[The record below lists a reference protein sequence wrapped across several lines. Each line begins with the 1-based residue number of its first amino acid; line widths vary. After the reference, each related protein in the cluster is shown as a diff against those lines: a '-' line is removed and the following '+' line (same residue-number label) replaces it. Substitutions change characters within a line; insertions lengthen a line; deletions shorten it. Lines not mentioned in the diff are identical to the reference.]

1 MQWQLR
7 SVFGQLIEDALDSE
21 TDDDDAPTTTTLA
34 EKPNI
39 KTALALHARRRKS
52 LMAPPYLRSAKP
64 CTIHKALRVKPI
76 RGHRFD
82 VLARA
87 MSVIAVSPLVEE
99 HIGLCQEL
107 AGIRWGMFA
116 RQFNLTSLTAALQQ
130 IADKPAVSMMKIG
143 IVMLR
148 LVCAGFIA
156 NARIEIALFLAAN
169 ASNHPSNAI

>member
-1 MQWQLR
+1 
-7 SVFGQLIEDALDSE
+7 
-21 TDDDDAPTTTTLA
+21 
-34 EKPNI
+34 
-39 KTALALHARRRKS
+39 
-52 LMAPPYLRSAKP
+52 MAPPYHRGAKP
-64 CTIHKALRVKPI
+64 CTIHTTQRAKTAAD
-76 RGHRFD
+76 HRRD
-82 VLARA
+82 VLASTMPVTA
-87 MSVIAVSPLVEE
+87 IASLVGE
-99 HIGLCQEL
+99 HIDLCQEF
-107 AGIRWGMFA
+107 AGIKWGMFA

>member
-1 MQWQLR
+1 MASQ
-7 SVFGQLIEDALDSE
+7 SVFCELIDATLASD
-21 TDDDDAPTTTTLA
+21 TDGDDAPTTTTTLA
-34 EKPNI
+34 GKHNI
-39 KTALALHARRRKS
+39 NTAIAFHARRRKS
-52 LMAPPYLRSAKP
+52 LMAPPHLRSAKP
-64 CTIHKALRVKPI
+64 W
-76 RGHRFD
+76 RGHTTQRAKTAADHRRD
-82 VLARA
+82 VLASTMPLTA
-87 MSVIAVSPLVEE
+87 IASLVEE
-99 HIGLCQEL
+99 HIDLCQEF
-107 AGIRWGMFA
+107 AGIKWGMFA

>member
-1 MQWQLR
+1 M
-7 SVFGQLIEDALDSE
+7 V
-21 TDDDDAPTTTTLA
+21 
-34 EKPNI
+34 
-39 KTALALHARRRKS
+39 
-52 LMAPPYLRSAKP
+52 PPYLRSAKP
-64 CTIHKALRVKPI
+64 CTIHTTLRAKNI
-76 RGHRFD
+76 SDHRRD
-82 VLARA
+82 VLASA
-87 MSVIAVSPLVEE
+87 MSVTAVASLVEE

-116 RQFNLTSLTAALQQ
+116 RQFTSKSLIAALQQ
-130 IADKPAVSMMKIG
+130 IADKPEVSMMKIG